1 MGEDVTRSE
10 LLNRASILTIAE
22 IEFFHAYF
30 LLKKMQQVAD
40 RVGITYGASFQ
51 TKKRV
56 EEILLG
62 QTKNNTKRKNI
73 NNRDNFTNEEWSSRQ
88 KKIEGIVDKILEDKR
103 VLRLLELGNFKLEYL
118 KDKSKLNEALNHT
131 TKKEEINNR
140 EEPTSHND
148 DDADGVYEKD
158 PFAPKRINA
167 NIQKSSILSTLGLEQ
182 PIIEQEQPEQGKL
195 GQEKLEQGKPVDSSA
210 RTSKQSINTTT
221 IKSGPEYNPSSIAN
235 TSQQTTKINSDYTN
249 TTIAVFASEFNPIT
263 IKDSYIIGEALR
275 LFGNVTILV
284 LKSYNQST
292 YGIVKDLCGDDKRIT
307 VINWEKPEVEYMPY
321 KNNIVHIKPMESQT
335 NTAEAI
341 NSLEMNQIVHRAYKE
356 VYVAVPNRLSCINSV
371 NVVDMCKKGGDITNL
386 LPNSVSRKIIQSIL
400 GG

>member
-1 MGEDVTRSE
+1 MGVDVTRSE

-62 QTKNNTKRKNI
+62 QAKNNTKRKNI
-73 NNRDNFTNEEWSSRQ
+73 NNRDNFTTEEWSSRQ
-88 KKIEGIVDKILEDKR
+88 KKVEDIVDKILEDKR

-118 KDKSKLNEALNHT
+118 KDKSKLNEALNHA
-131 TKKEEINNR
+131 TKKDEINR

-148 DDADGVYEKD
+148 DDADGVYERD

-167 NIQKSSILSTLGLEQ
+167 NIQKSSILSTLGLEK

-195 GQEKLEQGKPVDSSA
+195 GQEKLVDSSA
-210 RTSKQSINTTT
+210 RTAKQPINTTT
-221 IKSGPEYNPSSIAN
+221 IKPEPEYNPSSTAN
-235 TSQQTTKINSDYTN
+235 TSQQTTKINSDDTN

-335 NTAEAI
+335 NTVEVI

-356 VYVAVPNRLSCINSV
+356 IYVAVPNRLSCINSV

>member
-1 MGEDVTRSE
+1 MGVDVTRSE

-22 IEFFHAYF
+22 IEFFHTYF

-131 TKKEEINNR
+131 TKKDEINR

-148 DDADGVYEKD
+148 DDADEVYEKD

-182 PIIEQEQPEQGKL
+182 PIIEQEQT
-195 GQEKLEQGKPVDSSA
+195 EQGKPVDSSA
-210 RTSKQSINTTT
+210 RTAKQPINTTT
-221 IKSGPEYNPSSIAN
+221 IKPEPEYNPSSTAN
-235 TSQQTTKINSDYTN
+235 TSQQTTKINSDDTN

-335 NTAEAI
+335 NTVETI

>member
-1 MGEDVTRSE
+1 MGVDVTRSE

-62 QTKNNTKRKNI
+62 QAKNNTKRKNI

-131 TKKEEINNR
+131 TKKEEINR

-148 DDADGVYEKD
+148 DDADEVYEKD

-182 PIIEQEQPEQGKL
+182 PIIEQEQPEQGK
-195 GQEKLEQGKPVDSSA
+195 PVDSSA

-221 IKSGPEYNPSSIAN
+221 IKPEPEYNPSSTAN
-235 TSQQTTKINSDYTN
+235 TSQQTTKINSDDTN

-335 NTAEAI
+335 NTVETI

-356 VYVAVPNRLSCINSV
+356 VYLAVPNRLSCINSV

>member
-1 MGEDVTRSE
+1 MGVDVTRSE

-62 QTKNNTKRKNI
+62 QAKNNTKRKNI
-73 NNRDNFTNEEWSSRQ
+73 NNRDNFTTEEWSSRQ
-88 KKIEGIVDKILEDKR
+88 KKVEDIVDKILEDKR

-118 KDKSKLNEALNHT
+118 KDKSKLNEALNHA
-131 TKKEEINNR
+131 TKKDEINR

-167 NIQKSSILSTLGLEQ
+167 NIQKSSILSTLGLEK

-195 GQEKLEQGKPVDSSA
+195 GQEKLVDSSA
-210 RTSKQSINTTT
+210 RTAKQPINTTT
-221 IKSGPEYNPSSIAN
+221 IKPEPEYSPSSTAN
-235 TSQQTTKINSDYTN
+235 TSQQTTKINSDDTN

-335 NTAEAI
+335 NTVEVI

-356 VYVAVPNRLSCINSV
+356 IYVAVPNRLSCINSV

>member
-1 MGEDVTRSE
+1 MGVDVTRSE

-62 QTKNNTKRKNI
+62 QAKNNTKRKNI
-73 NNRDNFTNEEWSSRQ
+73 NNRANFTNEEWSSRQ

-103 VLRLLELGNFKLEYL
+103 VLMLLELGNFKLEYL

-131 TKKEEINNR
+131 TKKEEINR

-182 PIIEQEQPEQGKL
+182 PIIEQEQPEQGK
-195 GQEKLEQGKPVDSSA
+195 PVDSSA
-210 RTSKQSINTTT
+210 RTSKQLINTTT
-221 IKSGPEYNPSSIAN
+221 IKPEPEYNPSSTAN
-235 TSQQTTKINSDYTN
+235 TSHQTTKINSDDTN
-249 TTIAVFASEFNPIT
+249 NTIAVFASEFNPIT

-284 LKSYNQST
+284 LKSYNQSI

-335 NTAEAI
+335 NTVETI

>member
-1 MGEDVTRSE
+1 MV
-10 LLNRASILTIAE
+10 L
-22 IEFFHAYF
+22 
-30 LLKKMQQVAD
+30 
-40 RVGITYGASFQ
+40 TYGASFQ

-62 QTKNNTKRKNI
+62 QAKNNTKRKNI

-131 TKKEEINNR
+131 TKKEEINR

-148 DDADGVYEKD
+148 DDADEVYEKD

-182 PIIEQEQPEQGKL
+182 PIIEQEQPEQGK
-195 GQEKLEQGKPVDSSA
+195 PVDSSA

-221 IKSGPEYNPSSIAN
+221 IKPEPEYNPSSTAN
-235 TSQQTTKINSDYTN
+235 TSQQTTKINSDDTN

-335 NTAEAI
+335 NTVETI

>member
-1 MGEDVTRSE
+1 MGVDVTRSE

-131 TKKEEINNR
+131 TKKDEINR

-148 DDADGVYEKD
+148 DDADEVYEKD
-158 PFAPKRINA
+158 PFEPKRINA

-182 PIIEQEQPEQGKL
+182 P
-195 GQEKLEQGKPVDSSA
+195 EQGKPEQGQTVDSSA
-210 RTSKQSINTTT
+210 RTAKQLINTTT
-221 IKSGPEYNPSSIAN
+221 IKPEPEYNPSSTAT
-235 TSQQTTKINSDYTN
+235 TSHQTTKINSDDTN
-249 TTIAVFASEFNPIT
+249 NTIAVFASEFNPIT

-284 LKSYNQST
+284 LKSYNQSI

-335 NTAEAI
+335 NTVETI

>member
-1 MGEDVTRSE
+1 MGVDVTRSE

-40 RVGITYGASFQ
+40 RVGITYGTSFQ

-118 KDKSKLNEALNHT
+118 KDKSKLNEALNHA
-131 TKKEEINNR
+131 TKTDEINR

-148 DDADGVYEKD
+148 DDEDGVYEKD

-182 PIIEQEQPEQGKL
+182 PIIEQEQPEQGKP
-195 GQEKLEQGKPVDSSA
+195 GQEKLVDSSA
-210 RTSKQSINTTT
+210 RTAKQPINTTT
-221 IKSGPEYNPSSIAN
+221 IKPEPEYNPSSTAN
-235 TSQQTTKINSDYTN
+235 TSQQTTKINSDDTN

-335 NTAEAI
+335 NTVETI
-341 NSLEMNQIVHRAYKE
+341 NSLEMNQIVHRSYKE